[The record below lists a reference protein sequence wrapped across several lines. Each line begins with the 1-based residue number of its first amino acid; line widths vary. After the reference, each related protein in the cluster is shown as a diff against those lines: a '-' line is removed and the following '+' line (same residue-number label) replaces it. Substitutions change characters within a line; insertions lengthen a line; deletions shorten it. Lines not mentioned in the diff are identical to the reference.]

1 MEKLKFKIKTL
12 FDFWKDMWARELSA
26 SLAFYFITGIVPSLC
41 VLFLLVKDTVA
52 PDVLSALGFP
62 EQLKKISLELTRSA
76 SAATKSGS
84 IIFIL
89 TSIYSTI
96 NLFYRFRK
104 CGEALY
110 KFKVTNK
117 TIYKRAI
124 SSFFMLITVVLFAV
138 AVTIYFFISNLSNE
152 FWVNLISG
160 IVTLILSLVV
170 SLILNFLV
178 CPYRLSIKEIYKGA
192 ILTFI
197 LWLII
202 TVGYSL
208 YLKFFANFDKTY
220 GALGGIFA
228 LIFYVYLIMQ
238 AFTFG
243 VIFNIKN
250 LGKIK
255 KKKTYM

>member
-1 MEKLKFKIKTL
+1 
-12 FDFWKDMWARELSA
+12 MWARELAA
-26 SLAFYFITGIVPSLC
+26 SLAFYFITGIVPLLC
-41 VLFLLVKDTVA
+41 VLFLLVKDAVA
-52 PDVLSALGFP
+52 PDILNRIGFP
-62 EQLKKISLELTRSA
+62 EQLKNISLQLTSSA

-84 IIFIL
+84 ILFIL

-110 KFKVTNK
+110 KFKVTDR

-124 SSFFMLITVVLFAV
+124 SSFFMLITVVCFAI
-138 AVTIYFFISNLSNE
+138 AVSFYFFVSNLSNV
-152 FWVNLISG
+152 FWVNFISA
-160 IVTLILSLVV
+160 IIALVLSLVV
-170 SLILNFLV
+170 SFILNFLV
-178 CPYRLSIKEIYKGA
+178 CPYRLSLKEIYKGA

-197 LWLII
+197 LWII
-202 TVGYSL
+202 TTIGYSL
-208 YLKFFANFDKTY
+208 YLKFFANFEKTY

-228 LIFYVYLIMQ
+228 LFFYVYLIMQ

-243 VIFNIKN
+243 VVYNIRN

-255 KKKTYM
+255 RRRDYL